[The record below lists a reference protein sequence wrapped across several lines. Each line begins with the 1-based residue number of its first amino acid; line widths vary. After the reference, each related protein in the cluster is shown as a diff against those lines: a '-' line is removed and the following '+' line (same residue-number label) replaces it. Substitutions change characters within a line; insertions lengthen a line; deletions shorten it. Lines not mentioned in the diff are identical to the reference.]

1 MFSTSQD
8 IQEMEM
14 EAVRYTERNINRGMM
29 WPDCFL
35 FSLAFFFLLKYSVSA
50 MLYWLQVCSIVTHNS

>member
-35 FSLAFFFLLKYSVSA
+35 FSLAFFFFLLKYSVSA
-50 MLYWLQVCSIVTHNS
+50 MLY